1 MTKHAEKSPEP
12 RAGAGAGVWAGAG
25 KTARAPDYRRREKT
39 RDFLCVV
46 PALGF
51 FAAFVYYPVVEL
63 FRISFTNWN
72 LIKDNYKFVGLKN
85 YTWLF
90 AGSGAEKWL
99 SSLKITFTYTLWE
112 IVITLAGGML
122 LAALFNRSGKPFST
136 MRAIVFMPKYIGVS
150 TSAIVFM
157 WILNDQFG
165 VLNYVLRAFGI
176 PGQPWLASEKT
187 ALTSVLILTGW
198 RVVGYGMMIY
208 LSAMKGIS
216 PEYYE
221 AAKLDGASAFQRFRY
236 ITLPLLSPTTLFLFV
251 TTFIASM
258 KVFQSVDVMT
268 SGGPYEATNVA
279 VYWIYELAFVD
290 FRVDRAAAVA
300 TIFFVILLVFTMATM
315 KLSDKNVH
323 YES

>member
-1 MTKHAEKSPEP
+1 MAKQTVRVPKA
-12 RAGAGAGVWAGAG
+12 RM
-25 KTARAPDYRRREKT
+25 RAPHYRRREKT

-51 FAAFVYYPVVEL
+51 FIAFVYYPIIEL
-63 FRISFTNWN
+63 FRIGFTNWN
-72 LIKDNYKFVGLKN
+72 LIKDNYKYVGLKN

-90 AGSGAEKWL
+90 AGSGLEKWL
-99 SSLKITFTYTLWE
+99 ASLRITFTYTFWE
-112 IVITLAGGML
+112 IAITLVGGIL
-122 LAALFNRSGKPFST
+122 LAALFNRESKPFSA
-136 MRAIVFMPKYIGVS
+136 MRSIVFMPKYIGVS

-157 WILNDQFG
+157 WILSDQYG
-165 VLNYVLRAFGI
+165 ILNYVLNLFGLASVT
-176 PGQPWLASEKT
+176 WLNSEKT
-187 ALTSVLILTGW
+187 ALASVLILTGW

-221 AAKLDGASAFQRFRY
+221 AAKLDGANGLQRFKY

-258 KVFQSVDVMT
+258 KVFQSIDVMT
-268 SGGPYEATNVA
+268 NGGPYESTNVM
-279 VYWIYELAFVD
+279 VYWIYELAFVE
-290 FRVDRAAAVA
+290 FRVDRAAVVA
-300 TIFFVILLVFTMATM
+300 CVFFVVLLVFTMATM

>member
-1 MTKHAEKSPEP
+1 MMRQAEKVPAA
-12 RAGAGAGVWAGAG
+12 RT
-25 KTARAPDYRRREKT
+25 KTPNYRRREKAK
-39 RDFLCVV
+39 DFLCTV

-51 FAAFVYYPVVEL
+51 FAAFVYYPIIDL

-72 LIKDNYKFVGLKN
+72 LIRDNYKYVGLKN

-99 SSLKITFTYTLWE
+99 ASLRITFTYTFWE
-112 IVITLAGGML
+112 IAITLIGGML
-122 LAALFNRSGKPFST
+122 LAALFNRESKPFST

-165 VLNYVLRAFGI
+165 ILNYVLKAFGLA
-176 PGQPWLASEKT
+176 GLPWLNSEKT
-187 ALTSVLILTGW
+187 ALASVLILTGW

-221 AAKLDGASAFQRFRY
+221 AAKLDGASGFQRFRF

-268 SGGPYEATNVA
+268 SGGPYEATNVM
-279 VYWIYELAFVD
+279 VYWIYELAFVE

-300 TIFFVILLVFTMATM
+300 CIFFVILLAFTMATM